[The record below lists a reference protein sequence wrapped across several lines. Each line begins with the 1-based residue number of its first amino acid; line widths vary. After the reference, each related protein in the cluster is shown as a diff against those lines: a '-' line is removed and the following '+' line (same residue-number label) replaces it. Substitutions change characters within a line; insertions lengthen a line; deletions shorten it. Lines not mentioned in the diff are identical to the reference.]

1 MPSRISQMLN
11 EPIQQQMPQQR
22 SQQQLNNSIA
32 QAKQMMRMVQMAQDP
47 QAELA
52 NLIRNNPNSAAI
64 SNMLQNGNSLEQ
76 IARNMAQQ
84 NGIDINNLINQ
95 LQG

>member
-1 MPSRISQMLN
+1 MLN

-32 QAKQMMRMVQMAQDP
+32 QAKQMMHMVQMAQNP

-76 IARNMAQQ
+76 IALNMAQQ

>member
-1 MPSRISQMLN
+1 
-11 EPIQQQMPQQR
+11 
-22 SQQQLNNSIA
+22 
-32 QAKQMMRMVQMAQDP
+32 
-47 QAELA
+47 
-52 NLIRNNPNSAAI
+52 
-64 SNMLQNGNSLEQ
+64 MLQNGSSLEQ

>member
-1 MPSRISQMLN
+1 MLN

-32 QAKQMMRMVQMAQDP
+32 QAKQMMHMVQMAQNP

>member
-1 MPSRISQMLN
+1 
-11 EPIQQQMPQQR
+11 MPQQY

-32 QAKQMMRMVQMAQDP
+32 QAKQMMHMVQMAQNP

-52 NLIRNNPNSAAI
+52 TLIRNNPNSAAI
-64 SNMLQNGNSLEQ
+64 SNMLQNGSSLEQ

>member
-1 MPSRISQMLN
+1 MLN
-11 EPIQQQMPQQR
+11 EPIQQQMPQQY

-32 QAKQMMRMVQMAQDP
+32 QAKQMMRMVQMAQNP

-52 NLIRNNPNSAAI
+52 SLIQNNPNSAAI
-64 SNMLQNGNSLEQ
+64 SHMLQNGNSLEQ

>member
-1 MPSRISQMLN
+1 MLN
-11 EPIQQQMPQQR
+11 EPIQQQIPQQY

-32 QAKQMMRMVQMAQDP
+32 QAKQMMHMVQMAQNP

-52 NLIRNNPNSAAI
+52 KLIRNNPNSAAI

-84 NGIDINNLINQ
+84 NGIDINSLINQ

>member
-1 MPSRISQMLN
+1 
-11 EPIQQQMPQQR
+11 
-22 SQQQLNNSIA
+22 
-32 QAKQMMRMVQMAQDP
+32 MMHMVQMSQNP

-64 SNMLQNGNSLEQ
+64 SNMLQNGSSLEQ

>member
-1 MPSRISQMLN
+1 
-11 EPIQQQMPQQR
+11 
-22 SQQQLNNSIA
+22 
-32 QAKQMMRMVQMAQDP
+32 MMHMVQMAQNP

-64 SNMLQNGNSLEQ
+64 SSMLQNGNSLEQ

>member
-1 MPSRISQMLN
+1 MLN

-32 QAKQMMRMVQMAQDP
+32 QAKQMMHMVQMSQNP

>member
-1 MPSRISQMLN
+1 
-11 EPIQQQMPQQR
+11 
-22 SQQQLNNSIA
+22 
-32 QAKQMMRMVQMAQDP
+32 MMHMVQVAQNP